1 MSRALFF
8 CARSLRVGFPLPP
21 ARRPC
26 SNPRPGRACSP
37 LARRISSPRARP
49 HGARPFAVN
58 QDHLICSAVQVL
70 QLVQDGVL
78 LAPQLGPRGSLRRS
92 PCSLRRIPVPLCF
105 HGRSSLPLP
114 VRRRSSMAAPLAR
127 PLRNTPVASLRA
139 RRQPHPGSW
148 RSSSLVVGLVSPSQ
162 ARRHLGTA
170 RPHVFSCC
178 RPRLASACARQLP
191 CPRLLSL
198 PMLQLV
204 GLQPPLH
211 PTPIS
216 LWSELTN
223 AHCSSTLLAVYSLHT
238 HLLLPSPWHG

>member
-1 MSRALFF
+1 VA
-8 CARSLRVGFPLPP
+8 
-21 ARRPC
+21 RPC

-58 QDHLICSAVQVL
+58 QDRRICSAVQVL
-70 QLVQDGVL
+70 QLAQDGVL
-78 LAPQLGPRGSLRRS
+78 LAPQLGPRG
-92 PCSLRRIPVPLCF
+92 SLRRIPVPLCF

-127 PLRNTPVASLRA
+127 PLRSTPVASLRA

-148 RSSSLVVGLVSPSQ
+148 RSSSLAVGLVSLSQ

-178 RPRLASACARQLP
+178 RPRLVSACARQLP

-198 PMLQLV
+198 SMLQLV

-211 PTPIS
+211 ATPIS
-216 LWSELTN
+216 LRSELAN
-223 AHCSSTLLAVYSLHT
+223 ADCSSTSLAMYSLHT